1 MMRIKNMIVNN
12 FWLKVF
18 SLILAVATWFYV
30 FDIVNKDSHLKKDE
44 TAEEIFQRYKYS
56 VKEVPVKPV
65 FTGRSP
71 EGYRINF
78 EKVKIEPATMHV
90 FGPEEVIKDA
100 EELTTERI
108 DLNEYTRSSHIQVGV
123 ESDIKF
129 LKFDEKLIDVYL
141 PVETVNGDKK

>member
-1 MMRIKNMIVNN
+1 MRLKSMIFHN
-12 FWLKVF
+12 FWLKMF
-18 SLILAVATWFYV
+18 SLMLAVATWFYV
-30 FDIVNKDSHLKKDE
+30 FDIVNRDSHLKKDE
-44 TAEEIFQRYKYS
+44 TAEEIFQRYNYS

-78 EKVKIEPATMHV
+78 EKVKVEPATMHV
-90 FGPEEVIKDA
+90 FGPEEIISDA
-100 EELTTERI
+100 EELRTERI
-108 DLNEYTRSSHIQVGV
+108 DLGEYTRSSHVQVGV

-141 PVETVNGDKK
+141 PVETVSTDKK